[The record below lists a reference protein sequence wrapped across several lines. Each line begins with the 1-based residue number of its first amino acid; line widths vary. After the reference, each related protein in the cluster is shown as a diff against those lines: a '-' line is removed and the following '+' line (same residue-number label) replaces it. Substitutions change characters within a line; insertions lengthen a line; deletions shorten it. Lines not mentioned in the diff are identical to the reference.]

1 MVHASMPFESAVFP
15 RVEMEEK
22 RKFRRVPMA
31 AHIQGEAGDVP
42 YVAEARNISV
52 GGMLIRTAHTLREGQ
67 PIRLRFE
74 LPGTSTR
81 LSVTGVVQHVSPEAY
96 MGIRF
101 TELSPLDFKLISEY
115 VEAVE

>member
-1 MVHASMPFESAVFP
+1 MVHVSMHIDIAQSHQVA
-15 RVEMEEK
+15 MEEK
-22 RKFRRVPMA
+22 RKFRRVPIA

-52 GGMLIRTAHTLREGQ
+52 GGMLIRTTQTLREGQ
-67 PIRLRFE
+67 AIRLRFE
-74 LPGTSTR
+74 LPGTSTK

-101 TELSPLDFKLISEY
+101 TELSPQDFKFISDY
-115 VEAVE
+115 VAAAE